1 MPPKKW
7 FRYVDDVFSIIK
19 KHALTNFYKLLN
31 SIDPHINFTIEQ
43 ELDGKLSF
51 LDTLVTRNNGSLSID
66 IYRKPKHTD
75 RYLDYNS
82 HHDKVS
88 TAQTLLHRAATLP
101 NTDEGKQQER
111 KHVTNTLMSNGYPKK
126 FLQQVEKKRVMFEN
140 RTSSPEEIVRSFF
153 DLVEHALWWNRI
165 LRRPL
170 AVTPSYR
177 TSKD

>member
-1 MPPKKW
+1 M
-7 FRYVDDVFSIIK
+7 
-19 KHALTNFYKLLN
+19 H
-31 SIDPHINFTIEQ
+31 
-43 ELDGKLSF
+43 
-51 LDTLVTRNNGSLSID
+51 GSLSID
-66 IYRKPKHTD
+66 QKPKHTD

-82 HHDKVS
+82 HHDKRHKVS
-88 TAQTLLHRAATLP
+88 TVESAQTLLHRAATLP

-126 FLQQVEKKRVMFEN
+126 FLQQVENKRVMFEN
-140 RTSSPEEIVRSFF
+140 RTPPPEELVRSFF